1 MMKKIL
7 FFTLT
12 LVMALV
18 AFGQNLTDTLQLT
31 DSTVGTRVAEF
42 SAARQE
48 RNVTK
53 AEGDSAYIHNDFAS
67 AIQIYEN
74 LLKKG
79 EDAELY

>member
-48 RNVTK
+48 RSVTK
-53 AEGDSAYIHNDFAS
+53 AEGDSA
-67 AIQIYEN
+67 
-74 LLKKG
+74 
-79 EDAELY
+79 